1 MAVAGGIKLVVQ
13 ADDLGMCRAVN
24 EGIEH
29 AIVDGIVTQTSVMAP
44 APWFV
49 EGADM
54 ARRTGVVTGLH
65 ATFTCEWDAMR
76 WAPLSVGSSLR
87 LDDGTMPRTVEDAT
101 ARIDP
106 ADGLAELRCQ
116 ARRAQ
121 ACGLDPAYV
130 DPHMGISVTSA
141 YAGLCADLGVRFIY
155 PGVDP
160 HHAFDSV
167 YVLSM
172 ASAKDLSA
180 RTERFVRWL
189 DQLDDGVHF
198 VLSHP
203 GIAGE
208 ELRALC
214 PPDSPNAV
222 WAETWRVAD
231 LAALTAPEVRAT
243 IDRRRIELTSVAAR

>member
-1 MAVAGGIKLVVQ
+1 MTSRIQLVVQ

-49 EGADM
+49 EGADV
-54 ARRTGVVTGLH
+54 ASRTGVVTGLH

-87 LDDGTMPRTVEDAT
+87 LDDGTMPRTVEQA
-101 ARIDP
+101 AEQIDS
-106 ADGLAELRCQ
+106 AEGVAELQMQ
-116 ARRAQ
+116 ARRAL
-121 ACGLDPAYV
+121 AVGLDLAYV
-130 DPHMGISVTSA
+130 DPHMGISVTGA
-141 YAGLCADLGVRFIY
+141 YASLCADLGVRFIY
-155 PGVDP
+155 PGVEP
-160 HHAFDSV
+160 HHTFDSV

-172 ASAKDLSA
+172 ASATDLSA
-180 RTERFVRWL
+180 RTGRFVEWL
-189 DQLDDGVHF
+189 ERLAEGVHF
-198 VLSHP
+198 VLTHP
-203 GIAGE
+203 GTAGE

-231 LAALTAPEVRAT
+231 LAALTDPDVRAT
-243 IDRRRIELTSVAAR
+243 IDRRHIELTTVTAL